1 MSINTQIDELVNVH
15 DCSINMSINTQIDE
29 LVNVH
34 DRNRYFNKT
43 KEAAKNEDIDAQY
56 KLATYYISERHDVE
70 KALYWCQKA
79 AENGDVNATNRLAA
93 FYHSNRK
100 ETKKNPE
107 KAFIGIK

>member
-34 DRNRYFNKT
+34 DRSRYFNKT

-56 KLATYYISERHDVE
+56 KLAKFYYNGEGTEKNLE
-70 KALYWCQKA
+70 KAFYWFQKA
-79 AENGDVNATNRLAA
+79 AENGDVNAMNNLAA
-93 FYHSNRK
+93 CYHNG
-100 ETKKNPE
+100 EGTEKNLE
-107 KAFIGIK
+107 